1 MFYQNFRY
9 FLRKKPVLDSKET
22 EEIVQ
27 IRIYTLDGG
36 GR

>member
-9 FLRKKPVLDSKET
+9 FLQKKPILGSEET

-27 IRIYTLDGG
+27 IRIYTLDRG